1 MSNRREPYPNELY
14 HYGVRGMKWKNHKY
28 GNLTAEEYYER
39 VRQKLA
45 AVRARTNKTTST
57 LKEKAAEYKPRDV
70 IRRRTNSDGKIK
82 FDKDGNAHLIKNKP
96 QYETVSD
103 GGKKKSSPSM
113 KLPSQTGV
121 DVKKE
126 REAAAKKRAA
136 QEKKAAAEKAS
147 NDSAVQ
153 ERINAKKKR
162 LERLNRDYDSGGVNR
177 RMQQTIRSALG
188 PKTNKRLEAN
198 RAADAKRKH
207 EINERIRQEREL
219 KEAPVRQAQ
228 AQKRS
233 DAARQQMSAKDANR
247 NEATAQREADK
258 RQKRDNAIND
268 VKKRLK
274 VEAKTAAKRTA
285 ATMREGAKEAYK
297 LSEKGRKY
305 AVKKAAEKLISSGH
319 KKAGRALYE
328 VNNRYEKV
336 SRTARDAY
344 LKKTG
349 KDHAHA
355 HKASI
360 PASSKSTETAKKGSW
375 KSTPEMYR
383 EAQINKKKQQ
393 VKDMARSAKRA
404 AGEAKKYY
412 SNPEKYKSDR
422 AKAEADRKK
431 KKGLE
436 YRDER
441 MRAQSREQDR
451 ARAQAQRDDYYK
463 RSNAQERKGTRL
475 SKKKNKKAASSNR
488 KLTSSSSRE
497 KQAARDILEKGT
509 YGNGE
514 DRRRNLK
521 KAGIN
526 YDRTQDRIN
535 KTLDNYR
542 KTGKMDWDYYDRAQA
557 KKKAKKKKTSS
568 GKKAR

>member
-14 HYGVRGMKWKNHKY
+14 HYGVKGMKWKNHKY

-45 AVRARTNKTTST
+45 AVRARTNKTNKDT
-57 LKEKAAEYKPRDV
+57 KP
-70 IRRRTNSDGKIK
+70 T
-82 FDKDGNAHLIKNKP
+82 P
-96 QYETVSD
+96 
-103 GGKKKSSPSM
+103 SPSM

-177 RMQQTIRSALG
+177 RLKKTMESALG
-188 PKTNKRLEAN
+188 QKTAKRLEAN
-198 RAADAKRKH
+198 RTADAKRKH

-233 DAARQQMSAKDANR
+233 DASTKQLRAREANQ
-247 NEATAQREADK
+247 NEVAAQREADK
-258 RQKRDNAIND
+258 RQKRENALND

-274 VEAKTAAKRTA
+274 VEARTATKRTA
-285 ATMREGAKEAYK
+285 ATVREGAKEAYK

-305 AVKKAAEKLISSGH
+305 AVRKAAEKLISSGH
-319 KKAGRALYE
+319 KKAGRAVYE
-328 VNNRYEKV
+328 VNDMYEKAT
-336 SRTARDAY
+336 RAARDAY

-360 PASSKSTETAKKGSW
+360 PASSKSTEAAKKGSW

-383 EAQINKKKQQ
+383 DYQINKKKQQ
-393 VKDMARSAKRA
+393 VKDMASSAKRA

-431 KKGLE
+431 KRGLE

-463 RSNAQERKGTRL
+463 RVKAQEDRGIRQ
-475 SKKKNKKAASSNR
+475 SKKKNKKKKSSN
-488 KLTSSSSRE
+488 SR
-497 KQAARDILEKGT
+497 R
-509 YGNGE
+509 
-514 DRRRNLK
+514 
-521 KAGIN
+521 
-526 YDRTQDRIN
+526 
-535 KTLDNYR
+535 
-542 KTGKMDWDYYDRAQA
+542 
-557 KKKAKKKKTSS
+557 
-568 GKKAR
+568 